1 MKKIN
6 HLPKHLP
13 KSEQE
18 HFILCDCGEYIDMR
32 NLAEVFKHF
41 HSDLPEPE
49 WSHSIKKGESV
60 ATTKT
65 GKKIDLN

>member
-1 MKKIN
+1 MKKIDY
-6 HLPKHLP
+6 LP

-32 NLAEVFKHF
+32 NLAEVFRHF
-41 HSDLPEPE
+41 HADLPQAE
-49 WSHSIKKGESV
+49 WSYSIKKDEAV
-60 ATTKT
+60 AHTKT